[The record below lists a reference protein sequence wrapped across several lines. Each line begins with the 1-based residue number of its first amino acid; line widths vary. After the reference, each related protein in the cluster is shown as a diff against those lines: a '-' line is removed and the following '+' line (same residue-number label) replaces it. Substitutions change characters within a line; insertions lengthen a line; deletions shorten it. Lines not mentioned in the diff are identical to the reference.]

1 MPSVTFLGPFYE
13 TRHKTGSWIRGE
25 KVEVTQKWLEDNQK
39 FLPIKRFKIEG
50 EEILSTDIPDENWNR
65 KDIISWLKDVGV
77 QTGNGYLTKSAAL
90 LLVQKHINE
99 GDLD

>member
-1 MPSVTFLGPFYE
+1 LPSVTFLGPFYE
-13 TRHKTGSWIRGE
+13 TQHKTGSWLRGE
-25 KVEVTQKWLEDNQK
+25 KVEVTQEWLEDNQK
-39 FLPIKRFKIEG
+39 FLPLNKFKIEG
-50 EEILSTDIPDENWNR
+50 EGNLSTDIPDENWNR
-65 KDIISWLKDVGV
+65 KNIISWLKGVGV